1 MCISTHFFQD
11 MSQEEVSAEEGD
23 LQFVSDISD
32 SNSDDD
38 DDDPPEDSK
47 HSTPRPQ
54 LRQVMFVGQLGLQQ

>member
-1 MCISTHFFQD
+1 
-11 MSQEEVSAEEGD
+11 MSQEEVSPEEGD

-54 LRQVMFVGQLGLQQ
+54 LRQAVCVE